1 MGMVR
6 SSRRS
11 ATTRFEFLESFFIDI
26 LCGGTLGTRSIRH
39 SGRLNPQG
47 APSCASSR
55 YPRAS
60 RLNPSPRRRRPC
72 PRGEF
77 HSLRSTSPLI
87 PVSGLPTAAPSFR
100 LRLPR
105 LRLPHLPRRILILLR
120 VVERGRRVE
129 RQRPRRPRR
138 FPLARR
144 RRQLVKASFP
154 SHGPSRRSLPGSSRR
169 SATRRSP
176 SCTSGMTSRASP
188 PTSRRTARRTGGCT
202 RSGARRRPARTPR
215 RRACIGRG
223 RRPRVRRSRP
233 SPRRK
238 AWGPRRRRTA
248 SSSSL
253 SAVVAR
259 PWPHQHPRCTSTGGT
274 GPGAGVVVSPS
285 NDDAALRRL
294 NGPLTLDAPAVD
306 ALGGVIVSLAS
317 RVVLAHA
324 RQRLARRR
332 RGLAR
337 ALGGQRRE
345 GHAPRGRI

>member
-1 MGMVR
+1 M
-6 SSRRS
+6 S
-11 ATTRFEFLESFFIDI
+11 FLESFFIDI
-26 LCGGTLGTRSIRH
+26 LCGGTLGTCTRSIRH

-55 YPRAS
+55 CPRAS

-77 HSLRSTSPLI
+77 HSLRY
-87 PVSGLPTAAPSFR
+87 VAAHPRLWFADGCAFFR

-105 LRLPHLPRRILILLR
+105 LRLPHLPRRILVLLR

-154 SHGPSRRSLPGSSRR
+154 SHSPSARSLPGSSRR

-238 AWGPRRRRTA
+238 ASGPRRRRTA